1 MSMTQPIFFMLM
13 NIGGLSIYW
22 VSSHLISTGSLEIG
36 QLVAFMDYLFHAMFS
51 IMLFCTVFMMYPRAE
66 VSAKRIEAVFNLNP
80 LVKNTIQDNV
90 IDDETTI
97 EFDHVTFVYPDGEE
111 PVLSDVTFKAKKG
124 EMIAFIGSTGSGKST
139 LVNLIPRFYDVTSG
153 SIKINN
159 QDIRDYDLL
168 KLRDMLGVIPQKA
181 ILFSD
186 SIAENIRFGKKD
198 ATMEE
203 IEH

>member
-1 MSMTQPIFFMLM
+1 
-13 NIGGLSIYW
+13 
-22 VSSHLISTGSLEIG
+22 
-36 QLVAFMDYLFHAMFS
+36 
-51 IMLFCTVFMMYPRAE
+51 MY
-66 VSAKRIEAVFNLNP
+66 KRQ
-80 LVKNTIQDNV
+80 IQDNV
-90 IDDETTI
+90 VDDETTI

-124 EMIAFIGSTGSGKST
+124 EMVAFIGSTGSGKST

-159 QDIRDYDLL
+159 QDIRNYDLL

-181 ILFSD
+181 ILFSG

-203 IEH
+203 IEHAAKIAQAYSFIMEKEHGCLLYTSRKCKR